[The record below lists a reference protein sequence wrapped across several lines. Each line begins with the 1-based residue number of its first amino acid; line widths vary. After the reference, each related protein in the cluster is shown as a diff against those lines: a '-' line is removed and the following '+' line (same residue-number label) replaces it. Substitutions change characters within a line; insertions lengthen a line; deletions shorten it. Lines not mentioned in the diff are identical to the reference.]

1 VRTSKVSCA
10 LQKKTLQPRCELV
23 NRTGNPLYSS
33 TSHLPL
39 DHVDGGVNVSSFISV
54 TKPDVRYFF
63 SISKGKI
70 RYSHLL

>member
-1 VRTSKVSCA
+1 VSCA

-39 DHVDGGVNVSSFISV
+39 DHVDGGVNVSIQFYICHKTGCEV
-54 TKPDVRYFF
+54 FF
-63 SISKGKI
+63 
-70 RYSHLL
+70 